1 MKNGRS
7 LRGPV
12 PLVLQLTLAFALLV
26 AAALGGG
33 GTFLTHRLQERQL
46 TMRTSDVLAKA
57 RTAAALAGQ
66 THNAGD
72 GGALTQAL
80 FTFHQ
85 QAGVRPVVV
94 DGNGIVIGDS
104 WIPSPLL
111 NKPLEIP
118 EVTAALAGEESAGL
132 RRIDPE
138 GLVLYAAV
146 PLRAGGKAAGAV
158 VVSASLA
165 DIDQV
170 FAKLKQQMVWVMVG
184 AGLLSLLLGWG
195 LARVL
200 ARPLE
205 RLAEATT
212 ALARGDLA
220 VRVEPGGSRETAAL
234 GHRFNRMAEELAQVE
249 EQRRNF
255 IGAASHE
262 LRTPVA
268 SIRALGEAVMA
279 DDSADI
285 TVCREFVGDILKEC
299 DQAAYLVDRMLELTR
314 LEGRPRQ
321 PVGADEPIE
330 LVGLIAATVKG
341 LRPLAQV
348 SGIDLAAGAS
358 SPVWVRGESWL
369 IETVVKNLVENAVK
383 YTPPGG
389 SVQVQVGRQGEEAR
403 VMVLD
408 TGPGIAPEDLPHLF
422 ERFYRAD
429 RSRTRATGG
438 VGLGLS
444 IAAEAAARLGGRIAV
459 QSDVGRGSQFT
470 LVLPGAKVE

>member
-146 PLRAGGKAAGAV
+146 PLRAGG
-158 VVSASLA
+158 
-165 DIDQV
+165 
-170 FAKLKQQMVWVMVG
+170 
-184 AGLLSLLLGWG
+184 
-195 LARVL
+195 
-200 ARPLE
+200 
-205 RLAEATT
+205 
-212 ALARGDLA
+212 
-220 VRVEPGGSRETAAL
+220 
-234 GHRFNRMAEELAQVE
+234 
-249 EQRRNF
+249 
-255 IGAASHE
+255 
-262 LRTPVA
+262 
-268 SIRALGEAVMA
+268 
-279 DDSADI
+279 
-285 TVCREFVGDILKEC
+285 
-299 DQAAYLVDRMLELTR
+299 
-314 LEGRPRQ
+314 
-321 PVGADEPIE
+321 
-330 LVGLIAATVKG
+330 
-341 LRPLAQV
+341 
-348 SGIDLAAGAS
+348 
-358 SPVWVRGESWL
+358 
-369 IETVVKNLVENAVK
+369 
-383 YTPPGG
+383 
-389 SVQVQVGRQGEEAR
+389 
-403 VMVLD
+403 
-408 TGPGIAPEDLPHLF
+408 
-422 ERFYRAD
+422 
-429 RSRTRATGG
+429 
-438 VGLGLS
+438 
-444 IAAEAAARLGGRIAV
+444 
-459 QSDVGRGSQFT
+459 
-470 LVLPGAKVE
+470 